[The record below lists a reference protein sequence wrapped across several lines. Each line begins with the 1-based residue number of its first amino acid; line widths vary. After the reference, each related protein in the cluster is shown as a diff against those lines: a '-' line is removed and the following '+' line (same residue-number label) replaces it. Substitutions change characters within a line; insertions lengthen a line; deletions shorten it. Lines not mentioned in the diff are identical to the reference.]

1 MANTEKAPSTAKA
14 AFEEAQNSG
23 LYPDSALSLGSE
35 IYKQI
40 TSLTTN
46 NALSELQLKLSKAS
60 AAAAASGS
68 PEDEALVDTLYSDLK
83 KARNDQKNV
92 KDQYKAIRGSNTFET
107 ILLAYGDEFREL
119 ASKIA
124 LEVTKGTHLALKNV
138 KTRNKSA
145 TSSDSSNKG
154 TGGTR
159 TPTSY
164 TITNDKGETTVLVGR
179 AGRAAANLTQDA
191 DTFAFLGFTIETDEA
206 KKEHLNPATIKLSN
220 NTEIPATRP
229 NIVRAIQE
237 PEQASFKG
245 YTATEIK

>member
-1 MANTEKAPSTAKA
+1 MANTEKAPSAAKN
-14 AFEEAQNSG
+14 AFDEALAGNFAE
-23 LYPDSALSLGSE
+23 PAKSLGNA
-35 IYKQI
+35 IFKKI
-40 TSLTTN
+40 TSLSNN
-46 NALSELQLKLSKAS
+46 NALSDLQLKLSKAS
-60 AAAAASGS
+60 AAAANSGS
-68 PEDEALVDTLYSDLK
+68 PEDEALVDTLYADLK
-83 KARNDQKNV
+83 KARNDQKNI
-92 KDQYKAIRGSNTFET
+92 KDQYKTIRGNNTFET
-107 ILLAYGDEFREL
+107 ILLAYGDEFRDL
-119 ASKIA
+119 AFSIA
-124 LEVTKGTHLALKNV
+124 GEVIKGTDSALKSV

-145 TSSDSSNKG
+145 TSSESSNKG

-159 TPTSY
+159 TPVSY
-164 TITNDKGETTVLVGR
+164 TITNDKGESTVLAGR

-237 PEQASFKG
+237 KTAFEG

>member
-138 KTRNKSA
+138 KTRNKSTT
-145 TSSDSSNKG
+145 TSESKG

-159 TPTSY
+159 TPVSY
-164 TITNDKGETTVLVGR
+164 IITNDKGESTVLAGR
-179 AGRAAANLTQDA
+179 AGRAAANLKQDA

-206 KKEHLNPATIKLSN
+206 KKEHLNPATIKLNN

-237 PEQASFKG
+237 KTAFEG
-245 YTATEIK
+245 YTATENK